1 MQLNLLANLNKI
13 LDNMKKILLII
24 ISVFVSYCSFALSTN
39 AALDSATS
47 SYKTGNFEKSVKI
60 YETLL
65 SEGLESATL
74 YYNLGNSYFRLKN
87 MPQAILNYER
97 AKLLAPEDEDINF
110 NLALA
115 SGFIVDKVNP
125 IPDFFV
131 YTWIKSIVNTFT
143 VNQWYIVS
151 ISLFIV
157 SLLLIIS
164 FLFSGKVSMRKLF
177 FWVGIIFFLLSIVST
192 IFAVKSRSEIV
203 NNNTAIVM
211 EAVSTAKSSPNENST
226 DLFIIHEGTKV
237 TISEELDDWT
247 EIKLADG
254 SIGWIKSKDI
264 EKI

>member
-1 MQLNLLANLNKI
+1 
-13 LDNMKKILLII
+13 MKNILLII
-24 ISVFVSYCSFALSTN
+24 FTVFVSFSSFALSTN

-47 SYKTGNFEKSVKI
+47 SYKRGDYEKSVKI

-65 SEGLESATL
+65 SEGMESATL

-87 MPQAILNYER
+87 IPEAILNFER
-97 AKLLAPEDEDINF
+97 AKLLSPEDEDINF
-110 NLALA
+110 NLTLA

-125 IPDFFV
+125 IPEFFV

-143 VNQWYIVS
+143 VNIWSVVS
-151 ISLFIV
+151 LTLFVLSLF
-157 SLLLIIS
+157 LIIA

-177 FWVGIIFFLLSIVST
+177 FWTGILFLLLSITST
-192 IFAVKSRSEIV
+192 VFAIKCRSDIV
-203 NNNTAIVM
+203 NNNSAIVM
-211 EAVSTAKSSPNENST
+211 QAVSTAKSSPNENST

-254 SIGWIKSKDI
+254 NVGWIKSKDI